1 MEHVRLLSEEGYET
15 EIASYTYS
23 EEYLK
28 AFGIDQVPYNRG
40 ANTIQG
46 GTTINYT
53 RSNAIEVGYAG
64 YDGAQNNSTL
74 LKSITTGSIPDI
86 ANRRGVGN
94 GGALTIS
101 WSSPKQVGAN
111 RRVAQKSVV
120 NQISMSSTIKSIL
133 AQGGKILSI
142 TKA

>member
-94 GGALTIS
+94 GGALIIS

-111 RRVAQKSVV
+111 RRVAQ
-120 NQISMSSTIKSIL
+120 NL
-133 AQGGKILSI
+133 
-142 TKA
+142 